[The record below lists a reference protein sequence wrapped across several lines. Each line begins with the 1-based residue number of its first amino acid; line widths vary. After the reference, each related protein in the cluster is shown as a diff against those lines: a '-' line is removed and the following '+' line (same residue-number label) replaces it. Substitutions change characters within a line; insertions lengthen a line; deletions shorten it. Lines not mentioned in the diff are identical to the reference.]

1 MMKSYSANKKTTKLN
16 TSLHRAFVFAVAF
29 VITIL
34 FFAQKSFGQAASAT
48 WALTSAATASNSG
61 NVSGDNQTGGSI
73 GTMTY
78 TANGVSANG
87 FNTTAIDAGNYY
99 QFSISPTGGNNL
111 IVTSIS
117 SENSTNLLGLT
128 AQIQYSF
135 SPAFTSP
142 QTLTPN
148 ITIAFNSTTPT
159 ATVFSSL
166 SISVASGQ
174 TLYVRI
180 FAWSGST
187 LINPSFRVRNFV
199 ISGCTTPTA
208 FNVTG
213 GGGYCSG
220 GSGVSIGLDGSQSN
234 VNYQLFLNVSTPV
247 GSSVPGT
254 GSPISFGTNITAAGT
269 YTVTATTATG
279 GCTNSMTGNATVT
292 INPLPVASVTGQS
305 NVQCFAT
312 STGTIEITASGG
324 IGPWSYS
331 VNNGVGGIYTSSP
344 TNPYTF
350 TGLVANT
357 PYKIRVKHDASGCES
372 KSVQ

>member
-1 MMKSYSANKKTTKLN
+1 MIEHAGILSFGDGPTSGAVYYSLNGFSTAGIQVGVNFTVN
-16 TSLHRAFVFAVAF
+16 TSH
-29 VITIL
+29 
-34 FFAQKSFGQAASAT
+34 
-48 WALTSAATASNSG
+48 
-61 NVSGDNQTGGSI
+61 
-73 GTMTY
+73 
-78 TANGVSANG
+78 
-87 FNTTAIDAGNYY
+87 TT
-99 QFSISPTGGNNL
+99 
-111 IVTSIS
+111 
-117 SENSTNLLGLT
+117 
-128 AQIQYSF
+128 
-135 SPAFTSP
+135 FTSP
-142 QTLTPN
+142 
-148 ITIAFNSTTPT
+148 A
-159 ATVFSSL
+159 L
-166 SISVASGQ
+166 SISVLDGQ
-174 TLYVRI
+174 TITVRI
-180 FAWSGST
+180 YGFNDDGSDGRFS
-187 LINPSFRVRNFV
+187 NRNVV
-199 ISGCTTPTA
+199 ISGTTASSCTTPTA

-213 GGGYCSG
+213 GGGYCTG
-220 GSGVSIGLDGSQSN
+220 GSGVGIGLDSSQSN

-279 GCTNSMTGNATVT
+279 GCTNNMTGDATVT

-331 VNNGVGGIYTSSP
+331 VNNGAGGIYTSSP